1 MVANMVGQSDQ
12 RSKERGG
19 VRRYLDTVTPEEY
32 VPQTG
37 EVDLTEIS
45 LTGLADLYGSDK
57 GTIKHNYTHIYE
69 QILRELNVTHRKTHS
84 LRLAEIGVAC
94 GASLRM
100 WANHLPAATIE
111 GFDIQPECANLCRDL
126 KNVTI
131 TISDPRQVNR
141 EGFDLVVDDGSH
153 IAEDVLGNFVH
164 CWKWVK
170 PGGFYVIEDM
180 ACTYNDAYR
189 DKYNK
194 HFSKSLK
201 NDREL
206 MKTLWDAIAR
216 EIDAGVGAYTEM
228 RYYRQM
234 WVFKR

>member
-1 MVANMVGQSDQ
+1 MGSLVLQLTQHSMVANMVGQSDQ

-69 QILRELNVTHRKTHS
+69 QILRELGVTHRKTHS

-111 GFDIQPECANLCRDL
+111 GFDIQPECANLCKDL

-194 HFSKSLK
+194 HFSK
-201 NDREL
+201 
-206 MKTLWDAIAR
+206 MTP
-216 EIDAGVGAYTEM
+216 
-228 RYYRQM
+228 
-234 WVFKR
+234 

>member
-1 MVANMVGQSDQ
+1 MVENMANTMHQ
-12 RSKERGG
+12 RGPERGG

-32 VPQTG
+32 APQTG
-37 EVDLTEIS
+37 EVDLTEIT

-57 GTIKHNYTHIYE
+57 GNIKHGYTKVYE
-69 QILRELNVTHRKTHS
+69 KLIADLTPNRKTAQ
-84 LRLAEIGVAC
+84 LRVGEIGVAC

-111 GFDIQPECANLCRDL
+111 GFDIQPECANLCKDL
-126 KNVTI
+126 KNVMI

-170 PGGFYVIEDM
+170 PGGYYVIEDM

>member
-1 MVANMVGQSDQ
+1 MVENMADSLHQ
-12 RSKERGG
+12 RGKERGG

-32 VPQTG
+32 APQTG
-37 EVDLTEIS
+37 EVDLTEIT

-57 GTIKHNYTHIYE
+57 GNIKHGYTKIYE
-69 QILRELNVTHRKTHS
+69 KLIADLTPNRKTAQ
-84 LRLAEIGVAC
+84 LRVGEIGVAC

-111 GFDIQPECANLCRDL
+111 GFDIQPECANLCKDL

-170 PGGFYVIEDM
+170 PGGYYVIEDM